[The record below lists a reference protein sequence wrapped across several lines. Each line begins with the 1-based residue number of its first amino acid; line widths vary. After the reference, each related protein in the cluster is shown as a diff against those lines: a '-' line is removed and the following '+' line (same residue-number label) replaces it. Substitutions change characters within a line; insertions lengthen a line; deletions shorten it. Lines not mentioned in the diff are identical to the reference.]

1 MKLHQGT
8 NSHVLFRLFFQMA
21 ALLIDEE
28 LLITCLE
35 LLTMQTLCLM
45 ILYVFLIGKEL
56 YA

>member
-35 LLTMQTLCLM
+35 LLTMQTFCLM